1 MTENSVIHLALRDWR
16 RHARQV
22 LVLPLLLFI
31 TLPLLGILFRNPIQE
46 LYKNLQNHQVGQ
58 AIGLSMLTSLSAVTV
73 TILFGT
79 PVACYLA
86 QQKHRFHRLVD
97 AIVDLPTVLP
107 PAVAGVALLMV
118 FGRRGWIGGWL
129 DSFGVQ
135 IPFTAFAVILA
146 QTFIACPFYIK
157 SATVGFSAVNKE
169 YQQSAAMDGANT
181 WQIFRMITVP
191 LSWSAML
198 SGAILTWARAL
209 GEFGATIIFAGNFP
223 GRTQTMPLAIYI
235 GFEID
240 LNVALTLSVV
250 LICISFLTM
259 IIVKDVLRRKFG
271 EHQFDS

>member
-1 MTENSVIHLALRDWR
+1 MTAYSLIQFTLRNWR
-16 RHARQV
+16 QHVRQAF
-22 LVLPLLLFI
+22 VLPILLFI
-31 TLPLLGILFRNPIQE
+31 SLPLLGILLRNSIPD
-46 LYKNLQNHQVGQ
+46 LYANLQNHQVGQ
-58 AIGLSMLTSLSAVTV
+58 AIGLSMVTSFCAAAA

-86 QQKHRFHRLVD
+86 HKKHKFHRLVD

-129 DSFGVQ
+129 DSFDIQ

-157 SATVGFSAVNKE
+157 SAAVGFSAVNKE
-169 YQQSAAMDGANT
+169 YQQSAALDGANT
-181 WQIFRMITVP
+181 WQIFRLITVP

-250 LICISFLTM
+250 LICISFFTM

-271 EHQFDS
+271 EVQFDG